1 MKPTCFDTGRNGAPD
16 VRVLRASKISGR
28 GDGYRSITGSSFVPA
43 GTFPAAAA
51 GRMGYGVALR
61 REAARSADG
70 RPGRVSVRMRLN
82 DKYRKCAIEPLEDR
96 RLMAT
101 YYVSPTGSDL
111 AAGTSTTAPWK
122 TLNKVSIVAFKA
134 GDQILLKG
142 GSTFGGGLYFDS
154 GDLGSAAAPI
164 KISSYG
170 TGVATIQQPNNKPG
184 IYAWNTAG
192 ITISKLNLVGRY
204 NYTTP
209 TNLTGMPDGIS
220 FYNDKANNIKLQYV
234 KIDGVDVRGFNT
246 GIKIGGGN
254 AAAGFRDVSITN
266 SKVHDNLRAGIFT
279 HAVAPNSNLN
289 VYVAR
294 VQAWNNTGVPFPAGT
309 TPAEVSG
316 SGIILGSVNGG
327 KVERSVAWNNGRYGD
342 GGAGIWAYDS
352 MKVTIQ
358 YNESYENRTAG
369 KRDGDGF
376 DLDQNTSYSV
386 MQYNYSHDNHGGG
399 FLMATKFNNTAHTN
413 NVVRYNISQ
422 NDGRKNSYG
431 AIHMWGR
438 IRNTEVYNNTVFLSP
453 RTNARPIG
461 IRIHNNGIP
470 LNDLAS
476 VHFRNNIIVTTGGA
490 ELIEVTADQVNG
502 ATDLKF
508 QGNAYWTSG
517 GSFRILYGG
526 TTYTSISGFRNRGQE
541 KVGTMNVGFVGDPQL
556 NAPGG
561 GGVIWNAD
569 NLSTITAYKLKST
582 SPLINRGLNLK
593 TLFAVDMGTRDFWGD
608 ALPRGTAYDIGADEA
623 A

>member
-1 MKPTCFDTGRNGAPD
+1 MGAK
-16 VRVLRASKISGR
+16 VKRVDKSLK
-28 GDGYRSITGSSFVPA
+28 
-43 GTFPAAAA
+43 
-51 GRMGYGVALR
+51 VAIEALELR
-61 REAARSADG
+61 R
-70 RPGRVSVRMRLN
+70 L
-82 DKYRKCAIEPLEDR
+82 L
-96 RLMAT
+96 AT
-101 YYVSPTGSDL
+101 YYVSPLGNDF
-111 AAGTSTTAPWK
+111 AAGTSTATPWK
-122 TLNKVSIVAFKA
+122 TLGKVTTMNLQA
-134 GDQILLKG
+134 GDQVLLQG
-142 GSTFGGGLYFDS
+142 GATFSGGLYFDANDK
-154 GDLGSAAAPI
+154 GTAAAPI
-164 KISSYG
+164 KISTYG
-170 TGVATIQQPNNKPG
+170 TGVATIRQGGNAPG
-184 IYAWNTAG
+184 IYAYNTAG
-192 ITISKLNLVGRY
+192 LSISNLSLIGRY

-220 FYNDKANNIKLQYV
+220 FYNDLANNVKLAYV
-234 KIDGVDVRGFNT
+234 KIDKVGVRGFNH

-254 AAAGFRDVSITN
+254 AAAGYRDVSITN
-266 SKVHDNLRAGIFT
+266 SQVFDNLRVGLFT
-279 HAVAPNSNLN
+279 FAVAPNANQN

-294 VQAWNNTGVPFPAGT
+294 VQAWNNTGVPFAAGT

-327 KVERSVAWNNGRYGD
+327 KVERSVAWKNGVYGD

-358 YNESYENRTAG
+358 FNESYENKTAG

-386 MQYNYSHDNHGGG
+386 MQYNYSHDNDGGG
-399 FLMATKFNNTAHTN
+399 YLMATKYNNTAHSN
-413 NVVRYNISQ
+413 NVIRYNISQ

-438 IRNTEVYNNTVFLSP
+438 IRNTEVYNNTIYLTP
-453 RTNARPIG
+453 KANARPIG

-470 LNDLAS
+470 LNDVSS

-502 ATDLKF
+502 AYDLRF

-517 GSFRILYGG
+517 GAFRILYGG
-526 TTYTSISGFRNRGQE
+526 TTYTSITGFRNRGQE
-541 KVGTMNVGFVGDPQL
+541 MVGAMKVGFVGDPIL
-556 NAPGG
+556 TAPGAG
-561 GGVIWNAD
+561 GIVWNTD
-569 NLSTITAYKLKST
+569 NLSTVTAYKLKST

-608 ALPRGTAYDIGADEA
+608 ALPKGTAYDIGADEA